1 MTVKELYDSI
11 GGDYEEAM
19 TRLMTDDL
27 AARFIVKFPEDAS
40 CNDLLDAWDAHDEK
54 AAFQAAHRAKGVCAN
69 LSLKRLAVLTSEIC
83 EALREGNE
91 DIRAATDVGAL
102 VDELRKQYR
111 RTIDAI
117 LSFAAEN

>member
-1 MTVKELYDSI
+1 MTVKELYDGI

-19 TRLMTDDL
+19 TRLMTDAL
-27 AARFIVKFPEDAS
+27 AARFIVKFPEDSS